1 MMREYW
7 THRGSI
13 RRYSMVILFFFFS
26 LFMVLHRGT
35 LVPPS
40 FRYGFLL
47 FLSFSISYLLT
58 PFVAV
63 AAERFGVV
71 DVPNE
76 RKVHAAVT
84 PLLGGVAIFIAFFLS
99 SVFSFWYSFEL
110 KGVIYGASIVFI
122 CGFLDDTFGLSS
134 ILRLLIQLGAV
145 FVLFY
150 HGMEIDFIPD
160 ATYYHVFSKAVTIV
174 WIIGIMNAVN
184 FLDGLDGLCVG
195 FGAISSLAVGLVAF
209 LTRQYFLMF
218 LSLSLAGSCF
228 GFLPFNFRKD
238 GPAYIFMGSAGSLFI
253 GYTLAAFAIMG
264 NWAENNVVAL
274 SVPLLILMLPIFDTS
289 MTTFFR
295 IREKKV
301 RSIRQWLDYVGK
313 DHLHH
318 RIYATGI
325 GKRNAVFV
333 LWFLTLIMCISAIII
348 RTGGPLEAYL
358 SLFQA
363 GAVLIF
369 FLAAIIYTKT
379 KHDTAVR
386 ISEQMTAQ
394 EQKRP
399 LCNGDDT
406 ANGE

>member
-7 THRGSI
+7 AQRGSI
-13 RRYSMVILFFFFS
+13 FRYSAVLVLFAFS
-26 LFMVLHRGT
+26 LFMVLNRNPLIH
-35 LVPPS
+35 S
-40 FRYGFLL
+40 SYRYGFLL

-58 PFVAV
+58 PFVAAV
-63 AAERFGVV
+63 AERYGVV

-76 RKVHAAVT
+76 RKVHSIAT
-84 PLLGGVAIFIAFFLS
+84 PLLGGVALFIAFSLS
-99 SVFSFWYSFEL
+99 SVFTFWYSFEF
-110 KGVIYGASIVFI
+110 KGVVYGAGIVFI
-122 CGFLDDTFGLSS
+122 CGLLDDTFGLSS
-134 ILRLLIQLGAV
+134 ITRLLMQLGAV

-160 ATYYHVFSKAVTIV
+160 ATFFHLLSKAVTII
-174 WIIGIMNAVN
+174 WIIGITNAVN

-195 FGAISSLAVGLVAF
+195 FGAISSLVVGFVAF
-209 LTRQYFLMF
+209 LTQQYFLMF

-238 GPAYIFMGSAGSLFI
+238 GPALIFMGSAGSLFI
-253 GYTLAAFAIMG
+253 GFSLAAFAIMG

-274 SVPLLILMLPIFDTS
+274 SVPLLILILPIFDTS

-295 IREKKV
+295 IREGKV
-301 RSIRQWLDYVGK
+301 RTFRQWLDYAGK

-333 LWFLTLIMCISAIII
+333 LWFITLIIGLSAVII

-358 SLFQA
+358 ALIQA
-363 GAVLIF
+363 GAIMVF
-369 FLAAIIYTKT
+369 FLSSIIYTKA
-379 KHDTAVR
+379 KQDTVTR
-386 ISEQMTAQ
+386 ISEQMTWQGQDCSA
-394 EQKRP
+394 KDGNR
-399 LCNGDDT
+399 T
-406 ANGE
+406 VAGE